1 VSAGNHR
8 QPANPCYSEF
18 IGNGKE
24 ASLMKIV
31 TALLTALT
39 LLGAV
44 GAAWADCPGHQTTAQ
59 QDTAK
64 DDPILFPKTG
74 T

>member
-1 VSAGNHR
+1 
-8 QPANPCYSEF
+8 
-18 IGNGKE
+18 
-24 ASLMKIV
+24 MKIV